1 MNAGAIVED
10 LFGTQGWADPYPI
23 YVRAQALGPV
33 VPVGPSTFL
42 VSSHRAVNQV
52 LRTTAFGASSGEVG
66 PERDDRTGTGSMDL
80 LARSMLESNQPRH
93 TRMRTPIAAVFTP
106 RRIAA
111 LEPAVTLAVERLLD
125 GMAEAGADGA
135 VVDFMDRL
143 AYALPVRVI
152 CELLGVPEADRY
164 RFRELAHDLTRA
176 LEFRVGPEELV
187 LADEAGRELAE
198 YFGALAA
205 RRRADPQD
213 DLVSAL
219 VSRPDEGGPDDGGP
233 DVGGPDS
240 GMSDPELVAN
250 LVLLLFAGFET
261 TTNLLGNGLALL
273 FQYPA
278 VRQAL
283 AGGGLAPALF
293 VDEVL
298 RYDSPVQLTSRVA
311 LVDGLEIE
319 GVPVP
324 RQAEVLLLLG
334 AANRD
339 PARFA
344 EPERFDPWRADN
356 APLSFG
362 AGIHYCL
369 GAMLARLE
377 AAVAFPALLAR
388 FPAIAP
394 AGDAAAVRQDRIVL
408 RGYAELPV
416 RLGR

>member
-1 MNAGAIVED
+1 MDAGRIVEG
-10 LFGTQGWADPYPI
+10 LLGAQGWADPYPL
-23 YVRAQALGPV
+23 YAEAHALGPV
-33 VPVGPSTFL
+33 VPAGPSAFL

-52 LRTTAFGASSGEVG
+52 LRNTAFGASGEAG
-66 PERDDRTGTGSMDL
+66 PEQGEAAGTGSQDL
-80 LARSMLESNQPRH
+80 LARSMLQSDQPRH
-93 TRMRTPIAAVFTP
+93 TRMRAPIAAVFTP

-125 GMAEAGADGA
+125 GMAEAGANGAGADGA
-135 VVDFMDRL
+135 GADGAAVDFMDRF

-164 RFRELAHDLTRA
+164 RFRGLAHDLTRV
-176 LEFRVGPEELV
+176 LEYRVGPEELV

-198 YFGALAA
+198 YFTELAA
-205 RRRADPQD
+205 RRRADPQG

-219 VSRPDEGGPDDGGP
+219 VGRPDPE
-233 DVGGPDS
+233 
-240 GMSDPELVAN
+240 MSDPELIAN

-283 AGGGLAPALF
+283 ARGGLEPALF

-298 RYDSPVQLTSRVA
+298 RYDSPVQLTSRFA

-324 RQAEVLLLLG
+324 RQAEVLLMLG

-416 RLGR
+416 RLGG

>member
-1 MNAGAIVED
+1 MDAGQIVEG
-10 LFGTQGWADPYPI
+10 LLGAQGRADPYPF
-23 YVRAQALGPV
+23 YARAHALGPV
-33 VPVGPSTFL
+33 LPVDPRTFL
-42 VSSHRAVNQV
+42 ASSHRAVNQV
-52 LRTTAFGASSGEVG
+52 LRTTGFGVSVGEAG
-66 PERDDRTGTGSMDL
+66 PEPGDEAGTGSQDL

-93 TRMRTPIAAVFTP
+93 TRMRAPIAAVFTP

-125 GMAEAGADGA
+125 SMAEGGA
-135 VVDFMDRL
+135 VVDFMDRF

-164 RFRELAHDLTRA
+164 RFRGLAHDLTQV
-176 LEFRVGPEELV
+176 LEYIVAPEELAR
-187 LADEAGRELAE
+187 ADEAGRELAE
-198 YFGALAA
+198 YFAALAL

-219 VSRPDEGGPDDGGP
+219 VGRSDAD
-233 DVGGPDS
+233 
-240 GMSDPELVAN
+240 MSDPELIAN

-273 FQYPA
+273 FQHPA
-278 VRQAL
+278 ARQAL
-283 AGGGLAPALF
+283 AGGGLEPALF

-298 RYDSPVQLTSRVA
+298 RFDSPVQLTSRIA
-311 LVDGLEIE
+311 LVDGLEVE

-324 RQAEVLLLLG
+324 RRAEVMLLLG

-344 EPERFDPWRADN
+344 EPGRFDPWRADN

-388 FPAIAP
+388 FPGLAP
-394 AGDAAAVRQDRIVL
+394 AGDAAAVRQDRLVL

-416 RLGR
+416 RLAG

>member
-80 LARSMLESNQPRH
+80 LARSMLESNQTRH

-125 GMAEAGADGA
+125 SMAEGGA
-135 VVDFMDRL
+135 VVDFMDRF

-164 RFRELAHDLTRA
+164 RFRGLAHELTQV
-176 LEFRVGPEELV
+176 LEYIVAPEELAR
-187 LADEAGRELAE
+187 ADEAGRELAA
-198 YFGALAA
+198 YFAALAV

-388 FPAIAP
+388 FPELAP
-394 AGDAAAVRQDRIVL
+394 AEGAVPVRQDRIVL